1 MISATPSEPPAAGI
15 PLRTIMEWMG
25 HKDIK
30 TTMVYAHYSPSE
42 READLIQ
49 QAFKGSE
56 LPIDPGVL
64 LEGEWSQSGPDPE
77 TTTASSG
84 QLYATRSGTNQPPS
98 S

>member
-1 MISATPSEPPAAGI
+1 
-15 PLRTIMEWMG
+15 MEWMG

-56 LPIDPGVL
+56 IPIDPGVL
-64 LEGEWSQSGPDPE
+64 LEEEGAQSGPDPE

-84 QLYATRSGTNQPPS
+84 QLDATRPVPNRPPS

>member
-1 MISATPSEPPAAGI
+1 
-15 PLRTIMEWMG
+15 MG

-56 LPIDPGVL
+56 IPTDPRVRM
-64 LEGEWSQSGPDPE
+64 EGEGAQSGPDPE
-77 TTTASSG
+77 TTTAKSG
-84 QLYATRSGTNQPPS
+84 QLDATRSGHNQPRS